1 MKKIMYLFSLLTLT
15 SCAVAFQQIASI
27 SSPQMQLADDGHFA
41 YSEDDIVVDYNFWAP
56 SGKMSFV
63 ITNNLESD
71 VYVDLGRSFLVVNG
85 ITYDYFQNRTYSLN
99 YADTFMSSD
108 GYETSNTLAAAAA
121 AFSGEIAN
129 GDVNGI
135 GGGFRRTKALSR
147 RTSRASTVDR
157 GVEYKEKEGVWIP
170 AHSSRRFCEFTL
182 MDAPY
187 RQCGFARNPSK
198 DEDMTLSFTEKDSPY
213 AFDNILMLVV
223 NGIDRRVVNSF
234 YVSSLTNIQQDETYL
249 DKNVEY
255 CDGTKGSETV
265 RIYKFRSANRFF
277 INYDYDSR
285 QKSDADDD
293 RTKRK
298 FSRFL
303 GI

>member
-41 YSEDDIVVDYNFWAP
+41 YSENDIVVDYNFWAP

-85 ITYDYFQNRTYSLN
+85 MTFDYFQNRTYSSN
-99 YADTFMSSD
+99 SS
-108 GYETSNTLAAAAA
+108 ETSL
-121 AFSGEIAN
+121 SG
-129 GDVNGI
+129 
-135 GGGFRRTKALSR
+135 
-147 RTSRASTVDR
+147 R

-277 INYDYDSR
+277 INYNYDSG

-298 FSRFL
+298 LSRFL

>member
-41 YSEDDIVVDYNFWAP
+41 YSENDIVVDYNFWAP

-85 ITYDYFQNRTYSLN
+85 MTFDYFQNRTYSSN
-99 YADTFMSSD
+99 SS
-108 GYETSNTLAAAAA
+108 ETSL
-121 AFSGEIAN
+121 SG
-129 GDVNGI
+129 
-135 GGGFRRTKALSR
+135 
-147 RTSRASTVDR
+147 R

-198 DEDMTLSFTEKDSPY
+198 DEDMTLSFTEKDRKS
-213 AFDNILMLVV
+213 VV
-223 NGIDRRVVNSF
+223 
-234 YVSSLTNIQQDETYL
+234 
-249 DKNVEY
+249 
-255 CDGTKGSETV
+255 
-265 RIYKFRSANRFF
+265 
-277 INYDYDSR
+277 
-285 QKSDADDD
+285 
-293 RTKRK
+293 
-298 FSRFL
+298 
-303 GI
+303 

>member
-41 YSEDDIVVDYNFWAP
+41 YSENDIVVDYNFWAP

-85 ITYDYFQNRTYSLN
+85 MTFDYFQNRTYSSN
-99 YADTFMSSD
+99 SS
-108 GYETSNTLAAAAA
+108 ETSL
-121 AFSGEIAN
+121 SG
-129 GDVNGI
+129 
-135 GGGFRRTKALSR
+135 
-147 RTSRASTVDR
+147 RA
-157 GVEYKEKEGVWIP
+157 VEYKEKEGVWIP

-213 AFDNILMLVV
+213 AFDNVLMLVV